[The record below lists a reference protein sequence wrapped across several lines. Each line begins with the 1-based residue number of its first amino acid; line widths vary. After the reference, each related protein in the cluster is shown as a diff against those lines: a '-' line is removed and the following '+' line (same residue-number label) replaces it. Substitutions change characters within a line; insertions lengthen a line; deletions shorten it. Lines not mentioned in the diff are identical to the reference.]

1 MNGSAK
7 VFIQEK
13 FKTLF
18 NNTFIKWHTPCL
30 ALLAKSTCSGR
41 YHFTATS
48 FCHGFNLKRNV
59 SMYHS
64 IRTLFRSGNLAKS
77 LTGLAVIISAT
88 FCMASTSH
96 ALTVEEIEQR
106 GYIKVATEDDYRPF
120 EFIENGKSTG
130 YHNELKELVEKETGL
145 ELRQTTLPWSGVLPG
160 ITSGKFD
167 IALSA
172 VLVTEARKPNFDFTT
187 PTAASTTIYG
197 TRSDSPIK
205 SAKDLV
211 GKIVGAQTGSAF
223 LAEFKVFNEKLKAEY
238 GEGAKEIVEYASYPE
253 AYQDLGIGRLDAVVN
268 SDLAIL
274 SLVAERSDMFIAGEP
289 VSEPR
294 YIAWSV
300 KKGNTA
306 ILEIMNGALTKI
318 RESGD
323 MYQLQQKWLRASH
336 KNMPVDVN

>member
-1 MNGSAK
+1 M
-7 VFIQEK
+7 
-13 FKTLF
+13 
-18 NNTFIKWHTPCL
+18 
-30 ALLAKSTCSGR
+30 
-41 YHFTATS
+41 
-48 FCHGFNLKRNV
+48 
-59 SMYHS
+59 
-64 IRTLFRSGNLAKS
+64 
-77 LTGLAVIISAT
+77 AT
-88 FCMASTSH
+88 FGFASASY
-96 ALTVEEIEQR
+96 AMTVEEIKQR
-106 GYIKVATEDDYRPF
+106 GYIEVATEDDYRPF

-172 VLVTEARKPNFDFTT
+172 VLVTEERKPNFDFTT

-197 TRSDSPIK
+197 TRTDSSIK

-211 GKIVGAQTGSAF
+211 GKVVGAQTGSAF
-223 LAEFKVFNEKLKAEY
+223 LAEFKVFNEKLKAEF

-253 AYQDLGIGRLDAVVN
+253 AYQDLGIGRLDAVIN
-268 SDLAIL
+268 TDLAIL
-274 SLVAERSDMFIAGEP
+274 SLVAERSDMFMAGEP

-300 KKGNTA
+300 KEGNTA

-318 RESGD
+318 RESGE
-323 MYQLQQKWLRASH
+323 MYRLQQKWLRASH
-336 KNMPVDVN
+336 ENMPVDVN